1 MITCKGVEALEFGF
15 RGAAAEM
22 PGRPLDNRLSRA
34 LSVLWRYNPFVF
46 VLTGC
51 LDAVLRERFHKMEDT
66 VATFTIPLVGLLGTL
81 ETNLFYLL
89 RL

>member
-1 MITCKGVEALEFGF
+1 MIICKGVEALEFGF

-22 PGRPLDNRLSRA
+22 PGRPLDSRLSRA
-34 LSVLWRYNPFVF
+34 LLVLWRYNPFVF
-46 VLTGC
+46 VSTGC
-51 LDAVLRERFHKMEDT
+51 LDAVLKERFHKMEDT
-66 VATFTIPLVGLLGTL
+66 VATSTIALVGQLGTL

>member
-1 MITCKGVEALEFGF
+1 
-15 RGAAAEM
+15 M
-22 PGRPLDNRLSRA
+22 PGRPLDNWFSRA

-46 VLTGC
+46 VSTGC
-51 LDAVLRERFHKMEDT
+51 LDAVLRGRFHKMEDT
-66 VATFTIPLVGLLGTL
+66 VATSTIALVGQSGTL